1 MTVAITLFV
10 LPQEHIRKTVYS
22 TMNRAPSGIS
32 WIAASQRAEA
42 EAKAA
47 KNWEQERLR
56 RELDCQRK
64 DALVAK
70 YGLLPSE
77 AEAVVAHFGIGRSS
91 FPKDT
96 LMAFRTL
103 NGFAAKNGI
112 RVQDAEVVLKETV
125 DSPMRDEVVRHHT
138 PQASLSM
145 DPR

>member
-1 MTVAITLFV
+1 
-10 LPQEHIRKTVYS
+10 
-22 TMNRAPSGIS
+22 MNTASSRIS
-32 WIAASQRAEA
+32 WVAANKKAEA

-125 DSPMRDEVVRHHT
+125 DRVVLKETVDSPIRDEVVRHHT
-138 PQASLSM
+138 SQASLSM
-145 DPR
+145 DPA